1 MERIKQKVNKI
12 YNISNIFY
20 SRKILNLLNYELFY
34 AFIRALQID
43 TTTAT
48 LHEPECLQ
56 ALKRTR

>member
-48 LHEPECLQ
+48 LRELECLQ
-56 ALKRTR
+56 ALARTI